1 MDKKQKKKSNK
12 LKQLLSKIFIGSAII
27 SNMGGMSISAQASP
41 EKSDNSSDSTKITNL
56 VPNSPNNDFPPEC
69 LDVELLVEHLHK
81 KGFTFSDI
89 IETGIINKNE
99 FATFKYS
106 NSDLEEISQS
116 PLMEK
121 LLTNLQNNILDKSSH
136 RCTEYVRKAWY
147 QSTEE
152 LESQKTGVNSNQKII
167 AENLWCSTERGFAK
181 DWPEAIENH
190 SDLLI
195 SLGEAKADK
204 SGNINFDFIKQAANF
219 ICITPGIGNEAGHAW
234 MANHG
239 EQLSDFKSNMNWIL
253 QKMSSGEYEKKI
265 KYFVAADSKAP
276 KMLIEKTIDRMLKQY
291 DSSKELLNQLGENNI
306 NKFYSFPS
314 YPFEASSKI
323 ADLRNKI
330 FIPKSIDNNLDT
342 EAHPTINPSI
352 TTNTH
357 QRNS

>member
-1 MDKKQKKKSNK
+1 MDKKQKKKSNR
-12 LKQLLSKIFIGSAII
+12 LKQFLSKLFIGGVII
-27 SNMGGMSISAQASP
+27 SNMSGMPISAQASP
-41 EKSDNSSDSTKITNL
+41 EKSDNSNNASKITNL

-69 LDVELLVEHLHK
+69 LNVKLLVEHLYK

-89 IETGIINKNE
+89 IETGIIDKNE

-106 NSDLEEISQS
+106 NYDLDEISQS

-121 LLTNLQNNILDKSSH
+121 LLINLQNNLLDKSSH

-147 QSTEE
+147 QTTEE
-152 LESQKTGVNSNQKII
+152 LETQKTGVNSNQKII

-181 DWPEAIENH
+181 DWPEAIENN
-190 SDLLI
+190 SNLLI

-204 SGNINFDFIKQAANF
+204 SGNINFDFIKYASNF
-219 ICITPGIGNEAGHAW
+219 ICIAPGIGNEAGHAW

-239 EQLSDFKSNMNWIL
+239 EQLSDFRSNMNWIL

-265 KYFVAADSKAP
+265 KYFVATDSKAP
-276 KMLIEKTIDRMLKQY
+276 KMLIEKTIDRMLQQY

-306 NKFYSFPS
+306 NKFYSLPS
-314 YPFEASSKI
+314 YPFEASTKI
-323 ADLRNKI
+323 ADIRSKI
-330 FIPKSIDNNLDT
+330 SISASIDNTLNTDT
-342 EAHPTINPSI
+342 RPTINPSI